1 MKAKTSFVCDSC
13 GYSQVGW
20 SGKCPDCGT
29 WGSMVETIT
38 SAESIKSSKNRSSTK
53 IEKLSSVGSSNIVR
67 TKTNISELDRV
78 LGGGLVPGHVV
89 LVAGEPGVGK
99 STMLLQASANVDSC
113 FYVAGEESSTQIKI
127 RADRFSI
134 KGESISIYEETDV
147 DSVIAELSHMS
158 ELPAMVIVD
167 SIQSLTTTDMRGV
180 AGSVGQVR
188 ESAGRLT
195 HWAKSKH
202 VPLVLVGQ
210 ITKGGSVAGPAAL
223 AHLVDTV
230 LWFEGDQEK
239 NLRILRAI
247 KNRFGA
253 TDEIGIFRMDEQGLI
268 SVSDSSDL
276 FMGKGG
282 GVGSAVSCV
291 MEGTRPIMVEIQSL
305 VVPTKLPVPR
315 RVASGFD
322 TKRADVIL
330 AVLSK
335 HARLPVYDRDVFI
348 SVAGGI
354 TVKEPAAD
362 LALAMSIASST
373 LDKPVPA
380 SSVFIGELGL
390 MGEIRSSIRHKER
403 INSAKRQGVKN
414 VYSSETHGNIKDLI
428 SEIFKK

>member
-1 MKAKTSFVCDSC
+1 MKAKTSYVCDSC

-20 SGKCPDCGT
+20 SGRCPDCGT

-38 SAESIKSSKNRSSTK
+38 GDPVKKSSHRSSVK
-53 IEKLSSVGSSNIVR
+53 VEKLSSVGSSNLSR
-67 TKTNISELDRV
+67 TITKISELDRV

-99 STMLLQASANVDSC
+99 STMLLQASSNVRSC
-113 FYVAGEESSTQIKI
+113 FYVAGEESATQIKI

-134 KGESISIYEETDV
+134 KGDEISIFEETDV
-147 DSVIAELSHMS
+147 DSVIAELSGMTS
-158 ELPAMVIVD
+158 LPALVIVD
-167 SIQSLTTTDMRGV
+167 SIQSLTTSDMRGV

-188 ESAGRLT
+188 ECAGRLT

-223 AHLVDTV
+223 SHLVDTV

-253 TDEIGIFRMDEQGLI
+253 TDEIGIFRMDEEGLI

-354 TVKEPAAD
+354 AVKEPAAD

-373 LDKPVPA
+373 LDRPTPS

-390 MGEIRSSIRHKER
+390 MGEIRPSIRHKER

-414 VYSSETHGNIKDLI
+414 VYSSESHSNIKELI
-428 SEIFKK
+428 AEIFKK